1 MKVLLAGGAGY
12 IGTEFV
18 DMLLERGHTVDVYDM
33 CMFGNA
39 VNEKANVIKKD
50 IFEITDNEIKTYDA
64 VVFLAGL
71 SNDPM
76 ANFSP
81 SMNFIENTSV
91 PIYLAFLCKKNNIEK
106 FVFASS
112 CSVYGFTD
120 NKPMTELDYPKPQYA
135 YGISKLAAETTIINM
150 ADYTF
155 RPICFR
161 KGTVG
166 GYSKRMRFDLVVNA
180 MTKSA
185 ITTNTINVNNPNIW
199 RPLVDVRDVCTAY
212 TKAVEC
218 DTSIS
223 GIYNLTQGNYTIGEL
238 ASLVQEA
245 LQDHGYSAD
254 IITNNT
260 DDIRNYKATND
271 KAKEDLDFKAL
282 YSPKDT
288 VYSILEHIEEFED
301 FNDHKYYNIQVM
313 KKELNEK

>member
-12 IGTEFV
+12 IGTEFT
-18 DMLLERGHTVDVYDM
+18 DLLIKNGHIVHVYDT
-33 CMFGNA
+33 CMFGNK
-39 VNEKANVIKKD
+39 VNREAKVIDKNVL
-50 IFEITDNEIKTYDA
+50 EISEAEIKTYDA

-91 PIYLAFLCKKNNIEK
+91 PIYLAYLCKKNNIEK

-120 NKPMTELDYPKPQYA
+120 NKPMSESDYPKPQYP
-135 YGISKLAAETTIINM
+135 YGISKLAAETTIMNM
-150 ADYTF
+150 ADYNF

-185 ITTNTINVNNPNIW
+185 VANKEISVNNPNIW
-199 RPLVDVRDVCTAY
+199 RPLVDIRDVCMGY
-212 TKAVEC
+212 LKAVEC

-223 GIYNLTQGNYTIGEL
+223 GVYNLLEDNYTIGDL
-238 ASLVQEA
+238 ANIIQET
-245 LQDHGYSAD
+245 LQKKGYNAN
-254 IITNNT
+254 IITNNS
-260 DDIRNYKATND
+260 DDIRNYKA
-271 KAKEDLDFKAL
+271 KSLKIERDLEFKAAH
-282 YSPKDT
+282 SPRDT
-288 VYSILEHIEEFED
+288 VASIVDNIEEFED
-301 FNDHKYYNIQVM
+301 FSDPKYYNIQIM
-313 KKELNEK
+313 KRKIDE